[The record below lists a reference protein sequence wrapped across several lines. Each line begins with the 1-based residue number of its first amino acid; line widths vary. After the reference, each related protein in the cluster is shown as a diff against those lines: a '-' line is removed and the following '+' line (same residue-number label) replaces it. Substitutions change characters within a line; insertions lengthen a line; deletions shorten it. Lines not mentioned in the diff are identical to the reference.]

1 MKTCSSKKADGTPCL
16 AHAAHGS
23 RFCFF
28 HDPAKHEAVREAG
41 RAGGSQ
47 GKLTVLPQG
56 TPEVPLASV
65 ADVTRLLAMTINQV
79 RRGEIDPKP
88 ATTIGY
94 LAGLLLKSIEQGAFE
109 DRLAALEA
117 TVAKTAKA
125 AAPQGLAA
133 VFSRPGGSP
142 R

>member
-1 MKTCSSKKADGTPCL
+1 MKTCSAKKADGTPCQ

-28 HDPAKHEAVREAG
+28 HDPAKHDAVRDAG
-41 RAGGSQ
+41 RTGGSR

-65 ADVTRLLAMTINQV
+65 ADVTRLLAQTINQV
-79 RRGEIDPKP
+79 RRGDLDPKP

-117 TVAKTAKA
+117 TVAERAEA
-125 AAPQGLAA
+125 AAPQGMAA
-133 VFSRPGGSP
+133 LHR
-142 R
+142 RM